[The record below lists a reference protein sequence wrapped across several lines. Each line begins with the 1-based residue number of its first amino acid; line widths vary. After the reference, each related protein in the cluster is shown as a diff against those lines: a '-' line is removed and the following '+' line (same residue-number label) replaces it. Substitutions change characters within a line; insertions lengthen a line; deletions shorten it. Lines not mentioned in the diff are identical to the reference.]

1 MRRDSCFVHVY
12 IKRELLYGVGAPDS
26 FEVVDEVLWVLVV
39 GVDELHGQLLP
50 SVGKTTEIPIV
61 AKGGVFG
68 EGLAVL
74 ALVATRV
81 VQLLDLVVA
90 FLALAVVLVTGD
102 VRVLVEV
109 GPPSV
114 LLVVVVETNLALVLF
129 CLRCKLPLRGQSLV
143 LKVLMSKRKN
153 SP

>member
-1 MRRDSCFVHVY
+1 MW
-12 IKRELLYGVGAPDS
+12 RELLHGVGAPDS
-26 FEVVDEVLWVLVV
+26 LEVVDEVVRVFVV

-74 ALVATRV
+74 ALVAAGV
-81 VQLLDLVVA
+81 IQLFDLVVTL
-90 FLALAVVLVTGD
+90 LALAVVLVAGD

-109 GPPSV
+109 GPPPV
-114 LLVVVVETNLALVLF
+114 LLVVVEEAHLALVLL
-129 CLRCKLPLRGQSLV
+129 CLGRKLPLREQGLV